1 MNLEGKVPLTPDF
14 WIERWKKGEIG
25 FHMGAVHEFLPRHW
39 PSLGV
44 PEGSAV
50 LVPLCGKSYDMVW
63 LAAAGHK
70 VIGVELSPLAVD
82 DFFREQGL
90 EADTRSTG
98 AFVVRSAGPYTIW
111 CGDIF
116 ELPAAVTAEVGA
128 VYDRAALVAL
138 PPSLQPRYA
147 QKLID
152 ILPDTAPIL
161 LAGLV
166 YPDGELS
173 GPPFS
178 TPLDQIAAL
187 FGKRYDIRLAET
199 RDGLAQSQ
207 NLKERGVSK
216 LDETAY
222 ILRRKPG

>member
-1 MNLEGKVPLTPDF
+1 VPLTPDF

-25 FHMGAVHEFLPRHW
+25 FHMEAVHEFLPKHW
-39 PSLGV
+39 PSLKV
-44 PEGSAV
+44 EVGSAV
-50 LVPLCGKSYDMVW
+50 FVPLCGKSHDMVW
-63 LAAAGHK
+63 LASQGHR

-82 DFFREQGL
+82 DFFREQEL
-90 EADTRSTG
+90 EADTRSIG

-116 ELPAAVTAEVGA
+116 ELPAEATADVAA

-147 QKLID
+147 RKLID
-152 ILPDTAPIL
+152 ILPASAPIL
-161 LAGLV
+161 LAALV
-166 YPDGELS
+166 YPEGQIS

-178 TPLDQIAAL
+178 TPLPQVAAL
-187 FGKRYDIRLAET
+187 FGESYSVRLEEI

-207 NLKERGVSK
+207 NLRDRGVSA

-222 ILRRKPG
+222 VLQRKQKSNLWD